1 MFDAR
6 FVSVERR
13 GIRYQDKSHGGEKM
27 NAKVR
32 IMIFEITLCALVVAG
47 CQKNGS
53 TVRVDQNARMAS
65 DIRMMELQKE
75 LAQKWENPTAHYE
88 LGQLY
93 HAQGDWSKA
102 EWHYNLALGF
112 NPAYREVQAAM
123 VKLQLDKGDKTK
135 ADWVANN
142 YMTQVVSMPEQVLS
156 LGAAFEKQGL
166 DDYAL
171 KCYTSALQATPD
183 SAPVNRQLGY
193 YYLHKDKKDMAKDY
207 FIRSFQLNSNQ
218 ADVAGELGRLGVAVR
233 IPEAAPP
240 PKPPATTVT
249 QPAPPK

>member
-1 MFDAR
+1 
-6 FVSVERR
+6 
-13 GIRYQDKSHGGEKM
+13 M

-32 IMIFEITLCALVVAG
+32 IIILEITLCALVVAG
-47 CQKNGS
+47 CAKNGS
-53 TVRVDQNARMAS
+53 AVRMDQNARTAS
-65 DIRMMELQKE
+65 DIRMVELQKE
-75 LAQKWENPTAHYE
+75 LNTKWENPVAHYE
-88 LGQLY
+88 MGQLY

-123 VKLQLDKGDKTK
+123 VKLQLDKGDKQK

-142 YMTQVVSMPEQVLS
+142 EMTQVVSMPEQILS

-183 SAPVNRQLGY
+183 SPAVNRQLGY
-193 YYLHKDKKDMAKDY
+193 YYLHKNKKDQAKEY
-207 FIRSFQLNSNQ
+207 FIRSFQLDSNQ
-218 ADVAGELGRLGVAVR
+218 ADIAGELGRLGVAVR
-233 IPEAAPP
+233 IPEAT
-240 PKPPATTVT
+240 PKPPTAPVT
-249 QPAPPK
+249 QPAHPK

>member
-1 MFDAR
+1 MLDSR
-6 FVSVERR
+6 VSNVWHR
-13 GIRYQDKSHGGEKM
+13 DKSHGGEKM

-32 IMIFEITLCALVVAG
+32 ITILEITLCALVVAG
-47 CQKNGS
+47 CANNGNP
-53 TVRVDQNARMAS
+53 VRVDQNARVAS
-65 DIRMMELQKE
+65 DMRMMELQKE
-75 LAQKWENPTAHYE
+75 LNSKWENPTAHYE
-88 LGQLY
+88 IGQLY

-112 NPAYREVQAAM
+112 DPAYREVEAAM
-123 VKLQLDKGDKTK
+123 VKLQLDKGDKPK

-183 SAPVNRQLGY
+183 SWQVNRQLGY
-193 YYLHKDKKDMAKDY
+193 YYLHKNKKDQAKEY
-207 FIRSFQLNSNQ
+207 FIRSFQVNSNQ

-233 IPEAAPP
+233 IPEAPP
-240 PKPPATTVT
+240 PKQPATTVT
-249 QPAPPK
+249 QPAQPK

>member
-1 MFDAR
+1 
-6 FVSVERR
+6 
-13 GIRYQDKSHGGEKM
+13 M
-27 NAKVR
+27 NAKMR
-32 IMIFEITLCALVVAG
+32 IIVLVITLCALVVAG
-47 CQKNGS
+47 CANNS
-53 TVRVDQNARMAS
+53 NPVRVDQNARMAS
-65 DIRMMELQKE
+65 DIRVMELKKE

-102 EWHYNLALGF
+102 EYHYNIALGF
-112 NPAYREVQAAM
+112 NAAYREVQAAM
-123 VKLQLDKGDKTK
+123 VKLQLNKGDRQS
-135 ADWVANN
+135 AELLANN
-142 YMTQVVSMPEQVLS
+142 YITQVVSIPEQILS

-193 YYLHKDKKDMAKDY
+193 YFLHKNNKDKAKEY
-207 FIRSFQLNSNQ
+207 FIRSFQLNSSQ

-233 IPEAAPP
+233 IPEAT
-240 PKPPATTVT
+240 PKPQPAKTVT

>member
-1 MFDAR
+1 
-6 FVSVERR
+6 
-13 GIRYQDKSHGGEKM
+13 M

-32 IMIFEITLCALVVAG
+32 MTILGIMLCALFVAG
-47 CQKNGS
+47 CQKNNS

-65 DIRMMELQKE
+65 DIRMLELKKE
-75 LAQKWENPTAHYE
+75 LDQKWENPTAHYE
-88 LGQLY
+88 IGQLY

-123 VKLQLDKGDKTK
+123 VKLQLDKGDKAR
-135 ADWVANN
+135 ADWLANN
-142 YMTQVVSMPEQVLS
+142 YMTQVVSMPDQILA
-156 LGAAFEKQGL
+156 LGAAFEKEGL

-193 YYLHKDKKDMAKDY
+193 YYLHKGEKDKAKEY
-207 FIRSFQLNSNQ
+207 FIRSFQLDSNQ

-233 IPEAAPP
+233 IPEAP
-240 PKPPATTVT
+240 PKQPATTVV
-249 QPAPPK
+249 PPK